1 MTTIHRLR
9 TRLLAAA
16 LSLTVLVFLSPQ
28 APAQIAVGQSK
39 FLGSTTTGASQAT
52 FSKYWNQITPENEAK
67 WGSVEGTQNV
77 FNWAP
82 LDAIYNFA
90 QTSGFKFKF
99 HNLVWGAQQPSWLSS
114 LSQAQ
119 QLAAVQTWI
128 SSAGARYPKAWAV
141 DVVNEPIHTPPPYM
155 AALGGAG
162 STGWDWVINSFQ
174 MARQAFPNA

>member
-1 MTTIHRLR
+1 MTTFHRLR

-16 LSLTVLVFLSPQ
+16 FSFTALVLLSPQ
-28 APAQIAVGQSK
+28 APAQIAAGQTK

-67 WGSVEGTQNV
+67 WGSVQGSSQTT

-90 QTSGFKFKF
+90 QTAGFKFKF
-99 HNLVWGAQQPSWLSS
+99 HNLIWGAQQPSFLSS

-119 QLAAVQTWI
+119 QLAAIQTWI
-128 SSAGARYPKAWAV
+128 STAGARYPKTWAV
-141 DVVNEPIHTPPPYM
+141 DVVNEPIHTQPSYM

-162 STGWDWVINSFQ
+162 TTGWDWVIN
-174 MARQAFPNA
+174 